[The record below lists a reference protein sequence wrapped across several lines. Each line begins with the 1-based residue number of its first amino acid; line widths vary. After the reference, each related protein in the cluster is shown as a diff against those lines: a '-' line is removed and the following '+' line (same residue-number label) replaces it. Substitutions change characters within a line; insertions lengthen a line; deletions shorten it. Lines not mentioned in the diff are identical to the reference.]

1 MQKKT
6 LLNKEIYLKLGYF
19 GVKIRAKQDLINKNM
34 KRVKY

>member
-6 LLNKEIYLKLGYF
+6 LLNKEIYLILGYF